1 MDDRRWEQ
9 LAVGTGV
16 AFVALIVASS
26 FIVPNTP
33 PKIDDP
39 ISKVGTY
46 YFDHHNGLLWSGF
59 LGLLGVLFGLWFVGT
74 VAHWVRRQNQPRLA
88 TIAFGGGVVAF
99 SMALAG
105 SLLSTGL
112 AYLVTAPD
120 NIGAGVARAMYDAS
134 LLGFTFAY
142 IPIAVFVAA
151 VSMAGMRSNALPQWL
166 WGSGAIYS
174 VVAVVASAGLFAH
187 SGAFAP
193 GGAFQLIVFLVFAAW
208 SLALSLVLWQR
219 VGSAT
224 TAPAATA
231 ERPMATTG

>member
-16 AFVALIVASS
+16 AFVALILASS

-39 ISKVGTY
+39 ISKVGRY

-59 LGLLGVLFGLWFVGT
+59 LGLLASLFGLWFIGT

-88 TIAFGGGVVAF
+88 TIAFGGGVVAVGV
-99 SMALAG
+99 ALAG
-105 SLLSTGL
+105 SLLGTGL

-120 NIGAGVARAMYDAS
+120 NIGAGVARAMYDTN
-134 LLGFTFAY
+134 LLGFTFIY

-166 WGSGAIYS
+166 WGSGAVFS
-174 VVAVVASAGLFAH
+174 LVAVVASAGLFAH

-193 GGAFQLIVFLVFAAW
+193 GGVFQLIVFLVFAAW

-219 VGSAT
+219 VGAGT
-224 TAPAATA
+224 EAPATAA